1 MVLFTSKVRPFEKG
15 LSINKTLTYAT
26 VLILALYICCP
37 PSTRSIPT
45 GVTFQNSI
53 YEIFCILPT
62 SNSQSPL
69 TDKHTNMA
77 YVKGGVWTNV
87 EDEILRAAISKYGLN
102 QWARVSSLLARKTAK
117 QCKARWTEWLD
128 PTIKKIE
135 WSREE
140 DEKLLHLAKIFPAQ
154 WRTIAPFVGR
164 TAHQC
169 IQRYERLLAEVA
181 GEVEG
186 EDASAVA
193 SAPATEGDQFPETK
207 PARPDAVDMDEDEKE
222 MLSEARARL
231 ANTQGKKAKRK
242 DRERMLEDS
251 RRLSQLQKRREL
263 KNAGIDTRLSKRKKN
278 EMDYNADIP
287 FEHKPARGFYST
299 AEEEHE
305 NDADRLSHKQ
315 MHRKAVDAAGPSQKR
330 DKAALS
336 KEDEEKKKEQQKT
349 ASAQRTLQ
357 LAQLDLQDQISK
369 RRKLNLPEPQIQD
382 QEMEE
387 IVKLGAQGEALHKRY
402 ADGVASSLSGD
413 YDDKIVDDSIRT
425 PQVQQ
430 SKVKTT
436 IEEIK
441 AMENRS
447 VLAKR
452 TTEAEE
458 EEEEGEEE
466 NDGFAVPKLPSNKTV
481 TTVSAVSD
489 MGGATPAGMT
499 PIKRD
504 ALGLAGS
511 VEATPVSILRQKL
524 ASLPKPKNDFEI
536 TAEDEEEDEEEGE
549 EEKKKPADD
558 LPIDKGEQAR
568 LRRIAE
574 EKERQ
579 EALKTRS
586 QTLQRGLPRATVPE
600 TSYNDAIG
608 QEVVALLKEE
618 ELRFPHKGDSVAQ
631 VQSEFSLDDLVD
643 AETLIE
649 MELME
654 GNDGEEEE
662 VKDMQIETAALPGT
676 VARSDESGE
685 EFKTRVEII
694 SDQLVDALTSLSETC
709 QTEETALAD
718 KFKAYSKRQTTLSKK
733 LASRWA
739 QLESVEVE
747 IAVFSE
753 LARMEE
759 IAIEQRSAALQE
771 EVDWLVKKER
781 AAQDR
786 YRELKIKE
794 QSVKGLTEEV
804 K

>member
-1 MVLFTSKVRPFEKG
+1 
-15 LSINKTLTYAT
+15 
-26 VLILALYICCP
+26 
-37 PSTRSIPT
+37 
-45 GVTFQNSI
+45 
-53 YEIFCILPT
+53 
-62 SNSQSPL
+62 
-69 TDKHTNMA
+69 MA

-299 AEEEHE
+299 AEEEHD
-305 NDADRLSHKQ
+305 NDTDRLKHKQ
-315 MHRKAVDAAGPSQKR
+315 MHRTVGADQSSGKKEKR
-330 DKAALS
+330 EFS
-336 KEDEEKKKEQQKT
+336 KEDEDKKKEQQKT

-382 QEMEE
+382 EEMEE
-387 IVKLGAQGEALHKRY
+387 IVKLGAQGEALHKKY
-402 ADGVASSLSGD
+402 ADGVAGSLSGE

-425 PQVQQ
+425 PQVEQ
-430 SKVKTT
+430 SKVRTT
-436 IEEIK
+436 IGEIK

-447 VLAKR
+447 VLGKR
-452 TTEAEE
+452 T
-458 EEEEGEEE
+458 EEEGD
-466 NDGFAVPKLPSNKTV
+466 NTDSDGFAVPKLPGTADTSFG
-481 TTVSAVSD
+481 A
-489 MGGATPAGMT
+489 ATPAGMT
-499 PIKRD
+499 PLKRD

-511 VEATPVSILRQKL
+511 IEATPVSILRQKL

-536 TAEDEEEDEEEGE
+536 TAEDDDEEES
-549 EEKKKPADD
+549 EKKEVEAIPV
-558 LPIDKGEQAR
+558 DKGEEVR
-568 LRRIAE
+568 LRKLAE
-574 EKERQ
+574 EEARQ

-586 QTLQRGLPRATVPE
+586 QTLQRGLPRGTVPE
-600 TSYNDAIG
+600 GTFEDVLD
-608 QEVVALLKEE
+608 QEVVQLLKEE
-618 ELRFPHKGDSVAQ
+618 EKRFPEGDAVAQ
-631 VQSEFSLDDLVD
+631 VTGEFSLDDLAD

-649 MELME
+649 MELLE
-654 GNDGEEEE
+654 GEEQEE
-662 VKDMQIETAALPGT
+662 KEAVLEVAELPGLT
-676 VARSDESGE
+676 KLASESKE
-685 EFKTRVEII
+685 DFKNRVEVI
-694 SDQLVDALTSLSETC
+694 SDQLVDSLTSLSETC
-709 QTEETALAD
+709 QNEETALVE
-718 KFKAYSKRQTTLSKK
+718 KFKAYTKRQATLSKK
-733 LASRWA
+733 LASRWS
-739 QLESVEVE
+739 QLEAVNVE

-759 IAIEQRSAALQE
+759 VAIEQRSAGLQE

-781 AAQDR
+781 AAQDK
-786 YRELKIKE
+786 YRELLQKK
-794 QSVKGLTEEV
+794 SEV
-804 K
+804 GV

>member
-1 MVLFTSKVRPFEKG
+1 
-15 LSINKTLTYAT
+15 
-26 VLILALYICCP
+26 
-37 PSTRSIPT
+37 
-45 GVTFQNSI
+45 
-53 YEIFCILPT
+53 
-62 SNSQSPL
+62 
-69 TDKHTNMA
+69 MA

-305 NDADRLSHKQ
+305 NQTERLKHKQ
-315 MHRKAVDAAGPSQKR
+315 MHHKAVDAPGPSQKR

-382 QEMEE
+382 SEMEE

-447 VLAKR
+447 VLGKR
-452 TTEAEE
+452 
-458 EEEEGEEE
+458 GEDEVQE
-466 NDGFAVPKLPSNKTV
+466 DGVHDEDGFAVPKVPSVTTV
-481 TTVSAVSD
+481 TTTDSL
-489 MGGATPAGMT
+489 GGATPAGMT
-499 PIKRD
+499 PLKRD

-536 TAEDEEEDEEEGE
+536 TADEEEEEEGE
-549 EEKKKPADD
+549 KTVSGES
-558 LPIDKGEQAR
+558 LPVDKGEERR
-568 LRRIAE
+568 LKNLAE
-574 EKERQ
+574 EQERQ

-586 QTLQRGLPRATVPE
+586 QTLQRGLPLASVPE
-600 TSYNDAIG
+600 CSYKDVIG
-608 QEVVALLKEE
+608 TEVVALIREE
-618 ELRFPHKGDSVAQ
+618 ELRFPNKGDSVAL
-631 VQSEFSLDDLVD
+631 VHSEFSLDELVQ
-643 AETLIE
+643 AESLIE

-654 GNDGEEEE
+654 EE
-662 VKDMQIETAALPGT
+662 VEEKETADIEVSVLPGT
-676 VARSDESGE
+676 AAREGE
-685 EFKTRVEII
+685 TTKEFKTRVEII

-709 QTEETALAD
+709 QTEETALVD
-718 KFKAYSKRQTTLSKK
+718 RFKAYAKRQATLAKK

-739 QLESVEVE
+739 QLEAVE
-747 IAVFSE
+747 IETAVFSE

-771 EVDWLVKKER
+771 EVDWLAKKER

-786 YRELKIKE
+786 YREL
-794 QSVKGLTEEV
+794 QGRRGVTEV
-804 K
+804 

>member
-1 MVLFTSKVRPFEKG
+1 
-15 LSINKTLTYAT
+15 
-26 VLILALYICCP
+26 
-37 PSTRSIPT
+37 
-45 GVTFQNSI
+45 
-53 YEIFCILPT
+53 
-62 SNSQSPL
+62 
-69 TDKHTNMA
+69 MA

-305 NDADRLSHKQ
+305 NDADRLQHKQ
-315 MHRKAVDAAGPSQKR
+315 MHRKAVDASGPPQKR

-452 TTEAEE
+452 TEVEE
-458 EEEEGEEE
+458 EQEEQEEQEEETD

-481 TTVSAVSD
+481 TTISAGSD
-489 MGGATPAGMT
+489 MAGGATPAGMT

-511 VEATPVSILRQKL
+511 IEATPVSILRQKL

-536 TAEDEEEDEEEGE
+536 TAEDEEEEEGE
-549 EEKKKPADD
+549 EGEKKKSPADN

-568 LRRIAE
+568 LKRIAE
-574 EKERQ
+574 EEERQ

-600 TSYNDAIG
+600 TTYEDAID
-608 QEVVALLKEE
+608 QEVVLLLKEE

-631 VQSEFSLDDLVD
+631 VHSEFSLDNLVD

-654 GNDGEEEE
+654 ADDDGEEKVAKDEE
-662 VKDMQIETAALPGT
+662 FETAALPGT
-676 VARSDESGE
+676 VARSDESEE

-709 QTEETALAD
+709 QTEETALVD
-718 KFKAYSKRQTTLSKK
+718 RFKAYSKRQATLSKK
-733 LASRWA
+733 LASRWS

-781 AAQDR
+781 AAQDK

-794 QSVKGLTEEV
+794 QALKGSSS
-804 K
+804 

>member
-1 MVLFTSKVRPFEKG
+1 
-15 LSINKTLTYAT
+15 
-26 VLILALYICCP
+26 
-37 PSTRSIPT
+37 
-45 GVTFQNSI
+45 
-53 YEIFCILPT
+53 
-62 SNSQSPL
+62 
-69 TDKHTNMA
+69 MA

-305 NDADRLSHKQ
+305 NDSERLQHKQ
-315 MHRKAVDAAGPSQKR
+315 MHRTAADAPGPSQKR
-330 DKAALS
+330 DKATLS

-425 PQVQQ
+425 PQIQQ

-447 VLAKR
+447 VLGKR
-452 TTEAEE
+452 TEEEVDDEAEADK
-458 EEEEGEEE
+458 
-466 NDGFAVPKLPSNKTV
+466 DGFAIPKLPSNKAV
-481 TTVSAVSD
+481 TSVSAGSD
-489 MGGATPAGMT
+489 IGGATPAGMT

-504 ALGLAGS
+504 ALGLVGS

-536 TAEDEEEDEEEGE
+536 TAEDEEEDEEADK
-549 EEKKKPADD
+549 EKKPTDN
-558 LPIDKGEQAR
+558 LPVDKGEQAR
-568 LRRIAE
+568 LKRIAE
-574 EKERQ
+574 EQERQ

-600 TSYNDAIG
+600 VTYNDAIG
-608 QEVVALLKEE
+608 QEVVALLREE
-618 ELRFPHKGDSVAQ
+618 ELRFPNKGDSVALM
-631 VQSEFSLDDLVD
+631 QSEFSLDDLVD

-654 GNDGEEEE
+654 GDEQEVQEEGI
-662 VKDMQIETAALPGT
+662 KTAALPGT
-676 VARSDESGE
+676 VARSDESEE

-694 SDQLVDALTSLSETC
+694 SDQLVETLTSLAETC
-709 QTEETALAD
+709 QTEETALVD
-718 KFKAYSKRQTTLSKK
+718 KFKAYAKRQATLSKK
-733 LASRWA
+733 LTSRWS

-781 AAQDR
+781 AAQDK
-786 YRELKIKE
+786 YRELKVKE
-794 QSVKGLTEEV
+794 QAAKGGH
-804 K
+804 

>member
-1 MVLFTSKVRPFEKG
+1 
-15 LSINKTLTYAT
+15 
-26 VLILALYICCP
+26 
-37 PSTRSIPT
+37 
-45 GVTFQNSI
+45 
-53 YEIFCILPT
+53 
-62 SNSQSPL
+62 
-69 TDKHTNMA
+69 MA

-102 QWARVSSLLARKTAK
+102 QWARVSSLFARKTAK

-315 MHRKAVDAAGPSQKR
+315 MHRKAVDAHGPSQKR

-336 KEDEEKKKEQQKT
+336 KGDEEKKKEQQKT

-452 TTEAEE
+452 TTEEE
-458 EEEEGEEE
+458 DEEDKD
-466 NDGFAVPKLPSNKTV
+466 NDEFAVPKLPSNKTV
-481 TTVSAVSD
+481 STVSAGSD

-536 TAEDEEEDEEEGE
+536 TAEDEEEHEEGE
-549 EEKKKPADD
+549 EKKTKQQPADD

-568 LRRIAE
+568 LKSIAE
-574 EKERQ
+574 EEARQ

-600 TSYNDAIG
+600 TSYDDAIG

-618 ELRFPHKGDSVAQ
+618 ELRFPHKGDTVAQ

-654 GNDGEEEE
+654 GDGAEEEE
-662 VKDMQIETAALPGT
+662 KKDVQIETAALLGT
-676 VARSDESGE
+676 VARSDESEE

-709 QTEETALAD
+709 QTEETALVN
-718 KFKAYSKRQTTLSKK
+718 KFKAYSKRQATLSKK

-739 QLESVEVE
+739 QLESVGVE

-781 AAQDR
+781 AAQDK

-794 QSVKGLTEEV
+794 QSVEGQ
-804 K
+804 

>member
-1 MVLFTSKVRPFEKG
+1 
-15 LSINKTLTYAT
+15 
-26 VLILALYICCP
+26 
-37 PSTRSIPT
+37 
-45 GVTFQNSI
+45 
-53 YEIFCILPT
+53 
-62 SNSQSPL
+62 
-69 TDKHTNMA
+69 MA

-305 NDADRLSHKQ
+305 NDSERLQHKQ
-315 MHRKAVDAAGPSQKR
+315 MHRTAADAPGPSQKR
-330 DKAALS
+330 DKATLS

-369 RRKLNLPEPQIQD
+369 RQKLNLPEPQIQD

-425 PQVQQ
+425 PQIQQ

-447 VLAKR
+447 VLGKR
-452 TTEAEE
+452 TEEEVDDEAEADK
-458 EEEEGEEE
+458 
-466 NDGFAVPKLPSNKTV
+466 DGFAIPKLPSNKAV
-481 TTVSAVSD
+481 TSVSAGSD
-489 MGGATPAGMT
+489 IGGATPAGMT

-504 ALGLAGS
+504 ALGLVGS

-536 TAEDEEEDEEEGE
+536 TAEDEEEDEEADK
-549 EEKKKPADD
+549 EKKPTDN
-558 LPIDKGEQAR
+558 LPVDKGEQAR
-568 LRRIAE
+568 LKRIAE
-574 EKERQ
+574 EQERQ

-600 TSYNDAIG
+600 VTYNDAIG
-608 QEVVALLKEE
+608 QEVVALLREE
-618 ELRFPHKGDSVAQ
+618 ELRFPNKGDSVALM
-631 VQSEFSLDDLVD
+631 QSEFSLDDLVD

-654 GNDGEEEE
+654 GDEQEVQEEDI
-662 VKDMQIETAALPGT
+662 KTAALPGT
-676 VARSDESGE
+676 VARSDESEE

-694 SDQLVDALTSLSETC
+694 SDQLVETLTSLAETC
-709 QTEETALAD
+709 QTEETALVD
-718 KFKAYSKRQTTLSKK
+718 KFKAYAKRQATLSKK
-733 LASRWA
+733 LTSRWS

-781 AAQDR
+781 AAQDK
-786 YRELKIKE
+786 YRELKVKE
-794 QSVKGLTEEV
+794 QAAKGGH
-804 K
+804 

>member
-1 MVLFTSKVRPFEKG
+1 
-15 LSINKTLTYAT
+15 
-26 VLILALYICCP
+26 
-37 PSTRSIPT
+37 
-45 GVTFQNSI
+45 
-53 YEIFCILPT
+53 
-62 SNSQSPL
+62 
-69 TDKHTNMA
+69 MA

-193 SAPATEGDQFPETK
+193 SAPATDGDQFPETK

-299 AEEEHE
+299 AEEEHD
-305 NDADRLSHKQ
+305 NDSERLRHKQ
-315 MHRKAVDAAGPSQKR
+315 MHRKAVDAPAQKR
-330 DKAALS
+330 DKTQS
-336 KEDEEKKKEQQKT
+336 KEDEDKKREQQKT

-430 SKVKTT
+430 SKVRTT

-452 TTEAEE
+452 TEE
-458 EEEEGEEE
+458 DE
-466 NDGFAVPKLPSNKTV
+466 DGFAVPKLPSNKTV
-481 TTVSAVSD
+481 TTVSAGSD

-511 VEATPVSILRQKL
+511 IEATPVSILRQKL

-536 TAEDEEEDEEEGE
+536 TAEDEEEE
-549 EEKKKPADD
+549 EEKKTRED
-558 LPIDKGEQAR
+558 LPVDKGEQAR
-568 LRRIAE
+568 LERLAE
-574 EKERQ
+574 EEKRQ

-586 QTLQRGLPRATVPE
+586 QTLQKGLPRGTVPE
-600 TSYNDAIG
+600 IAYDDVIDR
-608 QEVVALLKEE
+608 EVVALLTEE
-618 ELRFPHKGDSVAQ
+618 ELRFPNKGDSVAL
-631 VQSEFSLDDLVD
+631 VDSEFSLDALVD

-654 GNDGEEEE
+654 GDEPEA
-662 VKDMQIETAALPGT
+662 QIEDVETAPLPGT
-676 VARSDESGE
+676 VQRADESKE
-685 EFKTRVEII
+685 EFETRVEII
-694 SDQLVDALTSLSETC
+694 SDQLVDALSSLTEKC
-709 QTEETALAD
+709 QTEETALVD
-718 KFKAYSKRQTTLSKK
+718 KFKAYSKRQATLSKK

-753 LARMEE
+753 LARMED

-781 AAQDR
+781 AAQDK
-786 YRELKIKE
+786 YRELKLKE
-794 QSVKGLTEEV
+794 QATQ
-804 K
+804 